1 MRKPNVYLGMCADL
15 IHHGH
20 INILREAAKYGNV
33 IVGLLT
39 DAAMASYKRFPHL
52 TYESR
57 KEIVE
62 SIKYVH
68 KVLPQCT
75 LDYSDNLELVRPEFV
90 MHGDD
95 WKDGVQATTR
105 MNIIRQLEK
114 WNGKLIEVPY
124 TKGISSTI
132 IQAALPGPSRSGR
145 LKSLLTLLEGNL
157 RENPLTVLD
166 ISSPLFVDVI
176 RDKAPNVSVH
186 ALRYYHYKQYP
197 YTDTDFVNFSIL
209 SIQEILRNTSYPL
222 LHSIK
227 RVADVNTTRDYVVH
241 LQALGVSGVT
251 FELEDRDDQL
261 DDQLKLIAG
270 VITAFRKAST
280 GSDFL
285 LFAEI
290 PATIPEGEMLAAIS
304 VLAANDVRGVVI
316 SHMAEGAPASHA
328 GLLSLIKDRF
338 PEMLVMQ
345 GVQRPDIHTGVSGTG
360 YDAFFMEKYDRNML
374 YAVAGE
380 HDYAR

>member
-1 MRKPNVYLGMCADL
+1 MTRPNVYLGMCADL

-33 IVGLLT
+33 VVGLLT

-52 TYESR
+52 PYESR

-68 KVLPQCT
+68 KVLPQYT
-75 LDYSDNLELVRPEFV
+75 LDYSDNLELIRPEFV

-132 IQAALPGPSRSGR
+132 IQEALPGPSRSGR
-145 LKSLLTLLEGNL
+145 LKSLLVLLEGNL
-157 RENPLTVLD
+157 QENPLTIID

-176 RDKAPNVSVH
+176 RNKMPHVSVH

-222 LHSIK
+222 LHSIGL
-227 RVADVNTTRDYVVH
+227 VTDINATRDYLIH

-251 FELEDRDDQL
+251 FELDDRDDQR
-261 DDQLKLIAG
+261 DDCLKLIAG
-270 VITAFRKAST
+270 VVAGFRKIST
-280 GSDFL
+280 ASDFL

-290 PATIPEGEMLAAIS
+290 PATVPEKEVLAAIA
-304 VLAANDVRGVVI
+304 VLAANGVSGIVI
-316 SHMAEGAPASHA
+316 SYMPTGTDQPD
-328 GLLSLIKDRF
+328 LLTRIKDHF
-338 PEMLVMQ
+338 PEILIMRGIQ
-345 GVQRPDIHTGVSGTG
+345 HPDTLTRMSGTG
-360 YDAFFMEKYDRNML
+360 YDAFFMEKYDRSML
-374 YAVAGE
+374 YAFSAE
-380 HDYAR
+380 HDYAG